1 MGTMSGHMSN
11 NMGADAVFSDANAFP
26 IGAFWILAGSAGVT
40 LLILVILRA
49 SHLFPRVPCIYT
61 PPKVRAIMYMW
72 WIVLFCS
79 PFLLV
84 GMMALVRYR
93 MTTCPKVALITLAVV
108 LAALVVWEVIVCH
121 LLSVFGHSHLF
132 TKEQEKKVQE
142 YRKSHGMDC
151 YGRNISGDAANIN
164 INSNININRKNENI
178 NMNSN
183 ININGENN
191 SNVVVLSRTSNR
203 ISRRHHRSTISASEF
218 NEEEGCNGSKPVVKQ
233 QGEDLV

>member
-1 MGTMSGHMSN
+1 
-11 NMGADAVFSDANAFP
+11 
-26 IGAFWILAGSAGVT
+26 
-40 LLILVILRA
+40 
-49 SHLFPRVPCIYT
+49 
-61 PPKVRAIMYMW
+61 MYMW

-178 NMNSN
+178 NINSNININRKNENINMNSN